1 MKGLSFAMKT
11 GTMTEEQNAALA
23 ALTDRTLG
31 LFAPLEISYE
41 KFKAAYE
48 LPIGEHVEKNYK
60 GLSYLSWPFAFR
72 YFYEHFPGL
81 YVQFEESRNGWP
93 VFGEPG
99 AYILRPFIT
108 DGVRRTTAL
117 VFPIMDN
124 KHNSIQALDARA
136 ISDNCQRATVKTI
149 ATFTGLGLKLYSG
162 EDIPR
167 DDSASSAS
175 APASPPS
182 SSPSAPEQS
191 PDAAFDGRAAGLALA
206 NAGVFG
212 LDRQAVITLAKN
224 ALETMGLKA
233 SADLKSPQQ
242 FGLLCQT
249 MMAAWTKDN
258 GIKITKPAMAK
269 EMEALQVEAE
279 KGAEQAIAFIAKF
292 VEEKK

>member
-1 MKGLSFAMKT
+1 
-11 GTMTEEQNAALA
+11 MTDEQNAALA

-81 YVQFEESRNGWP
+81 YVQFEESKNGWP

-108 DGVRRTTAL
+108 DGVKRTTAL

-124 KHNSIQALDARA
+124 KHNSIQTLDARA

-162 EDIPR
+162 EDIPK
-167 DDSASSAS
+167 DDSAQS
-175 APASPPS
+175 APTPPPS
-182 SSPSAPEQS
+182 SLSPSSSSTPAEPTTT
-191 PDAAFDGRAAGLALA
+191 AFDGRAAGLALA

-212 LDRQAVITLAKN
+212 LDRQAVIALAKGS
-224 ALETMGLKA
+224 LETMGLKT

-249 MMAAWTKDN
+249 MMATWTKDN
-258 GIKITKPAMAK
+258 GVKITKVAMAK
-269 EMEALQVEAE
+269 QMEAMQAEAE
-279 KGAEQAIAFIAKF
+279 KGTDEAIAFIAGF

>member
-1 MKGLSFAMKT
+1 MQTGLLP
-11 GTMTEEQNAALA
+11 MTDDQQIALA
-23 ALTDRTLG
+23 SLADRALGMFT
-31 LFAPLEISYE
+31 PLEIPYE

-81 YVQFEESRNGWP
+81 YVQFEESKNGWP

-108 DGVRRTTAL
+108 DGVKRTTAL

-162 EDIPR
+162 EDIPK
-167 DDSASSAS
+167 DDSAQSAPTPAPSSSSS
-175 APASPPS
+175 APAEPTTT
-182 SSPSAPEQS
+182 
-191 PDAAFDGRAAGLALA
+191 AFDGRAAGLALA

-212 LDRQAVITLAKN
+212 LDRQAVIALAKGS
-224 ALETMGLKA
+224 LEAMGLKT
-233 SADLKSPQQ
+233 SADIKSPQQ

-249 MMAAWTKDN
+249 MMATWAKDN
-258 GIKITKPAMAK
+258 GVKITKTAMAK
-269 EMEALQVEAE
+269 VLNEMQAAAESGADEA
-279 KGAEQAIAFIAKF
+279 ISYINRFT
-292 VEEKK
+292 EEKKS

>member
-1 MKGLSFAMKT
+1 MKT
-11 GTMTEEQNAALA
+11 GIMTDEQNAALA
-23 ALTDRTLG
+23 TLTDRALG
-31 LFAPLEISYE
+31 LFAPLEIGYE

-81 YVQFEESRNGWP
+81 YVQFEESKNGWP

-108 DGVRRTTAL
+108 DGVKRTTAL

-136 ISDNCQRATVKTI
+136 ISDNVQRATVKTI

-162 EDIPR
+162 EDIPP
-167 DDSASSAS
+167 DDSTQASSTPEPSTASAS
-175 APASPPS
+175 ARSAETSEQPD
-182 SSPSAPEQS
+182 SAP
-191 PDAAFDGRAAGLALA
+191 FDGRAAALALA
-206 NAGVFG
+206 NAGIFG
-212 LDRQAVITLAKN
+212 MDRQAVIVLAKG
-224 ALETMGLKA
+224 ALETMGLKT
-233 SADLKSPQQ
+233 SVDLKTPQQ

-249 MMAAWTKDN
+249 MMATWVKDN
-258 GIKITKPAMAK
+258 GIKITKAAMTK
-269 EMEALQVEAE
+269 QMETMQAEAE
-279 KGAEQAIAFIAKF
+279 NGAQEAIAFIAKF